1 MNVDTYDQLRELE
14 CRLEGGA
21 ELLYAMHFAL
31 KRGYGLEDFSPA
43 MYAIHI
49 YLSDL
54 SDQLNELLK
63 KHEGAFA

>member
-31 KRGYGLEDFSPA
+31 
-43 MYAIHI
+43 
-49 YLSDL
+49 
-54 SDQLNELLK
+54 
-63 KHEGAFA
+63 